1 MTFVATPGPV
11 LPTTIVNVT
20 VSPALYVPPS
30 GVFWIVRCGRP
41 IQNWF
46 PLSVTA
52 PALSATAVA
61 LFCSPGVGTQSAA
74 LLACVAV
81 LTVTLQFPPTGK
93 SPKLQLSTL
102 LATVQAGLGVLAT
115 PALQVTVG
123 LVGPQLR
130 LLPLGTGRV
139 SVGLKCTFTAVPGPV
154 FVTTTVKLT
163 VSPALYVVPSGV
175 FWIVSTGC
183 VMLTGS
189 CPQSLLDGRLFASP
203 V

>member
-1 MTFVATPGPV
+1 MPM
-11 LPTTIVNVT
+11 
-20 VSPALYVPPS
+20 
-30 GVFWIVRCGRP
+30 
-41 IQNWF
+41 QNWF

-61 LFCSPGVGTQSAA
+61 LFCSAGVGAQSAV

-154 FVTTTVKLT
+154 FVTTTVNLT
-163 VSPALYVVPSGV
+163 VSPPFYFVPSPASC
-175 FWIVSTGC
+175 F
-183 VMLTGS
+183 LTTR
-189 CPQSLLDGRLFASP
+189 SLLLT
-203 V
+203 